1 MVSLM
6 RYTLSTTL
14 LLARS
19 SSAFLSLTPAATATS
34 TPTPS
39 SHHQHHLFNK
49 LFSSTGSTT
58 DSKYPIMADESVMS
72 PKAHGT
78 SEKPVQKNLRWNCEY
93 EVRACITKPI
103 DRRWLC
109 FPHLMGRNSIN
120 TNALAIH
127 FELYFTMRLYL
138 HDDFSFNRPPTESA
152 TSSTSS
158 KRNHGWCDSS
168 S

>member
-34 TPTPS
+34 TPPS

-58 DSKYPIMADESVMS
+58 DSKYPIMAEESVMS

-93 EVRACITKPI
+93 EVRVRIKKPI
-103 DRRWLC
+103 DRR
-109 FPHLMGRNSIN
+109 
-120 TNALAIH
+120 
-127 FELYFTMRLYL
+127 
-138 HDDFSFNRPPTESA
+138 
-152 TSSTSS
+152 
-158 KRNHGWCDSS
+158 
-168 S
+168 